1 MARKKA
7 QPIVTEYQTR
17 SLLDL
22 AELFYSDPA
31 NVKRLEEWQKKQE
44 GKPMRRSQKKSPARW
59 TRCTMRRRL
68 Q

>member
-7 QPIVTEYQTR
+7 KPIVTEYQTR

-31 NVKRLEEWQKKQE
+31 NVKRFEERQKKQE
-44 GKPMRRSQKKSPARW
+44 GKRNDKRKAV
-59 TRCTMRRRL
+59 
-68 Q
+68 

>member
-44 GKPMRRSQKKSPARW
+44 GKRNGKRKADPVFK
-59 TRCTMRRRL
+59 
-68 Q
+68 

>member
-22 AELFYSDPA
+22 AEIFYSDPA
-31 NVKRLEEWQKKQE
+31 NVKRLAYEL
-44 GKPMRRSQKKSPARW
+44 AAF
-59 TRCTMRRRL
+59 L
-68 Q
+68 H

>member
-31 NVKRLEEWQKKQE
+31 NVKRLEEWREKQE
-44 GKPMRRSQKKSPARW
+44 GKRNGKRKAV
-59 TRCTMRRRL
+59 
-68 Q
+68 